1 MDIAGIDVM
10 QQGMKDS
17 PLFAICQG
25 KAKDRLME
33 EMREGIET
41 SSLVCGWHRTKA
53 YSTIIL
59 HCPHCKW
66 MAAAEI
72 YTTPYANGGVTQE
85 DYYKVQQLLCEMLG
99 VELGPH
105 QGV

>member
-1 MDIAGIDVM
+1 MDIAGIEQM
-10 QQGMKDS
+10 QQQMKDS
-17 PLFAICQG
+17 PLFAVCAG
-25 KAKDRLME
+25 NAKDRLME

-53 YSTIIL
+53 YTTIIL
-59 HCPHCKW
+59 HCPCCKW

-85 DYYKVQQLLCEMLG
+85 DYYKVHQLLCEMLG

>member
-1 MDIAGIDVM
+1 
-10 QQGMKDS
+10 
-17 PLFAICQG
+17 
-25 KAKDRLME
+25 
-33 EMREGIET
+33 
-41 SSLVCGWHRTKA
+41 
-53 YSTIIL
+53 
-59 HCPHCKW
+59 

-85 DYYKVQQLLCEMLG
+85 DYYKVKQLLCEMLG